1 MGLAVVYSRAQ
12 LGVKA
17 PGVSIEVLL
26 SGGLPRFSIV
36 GLVAAAV
43 RESQD
48 RVRGAILSSGF
59 DFPQRRITVSLAPA
73 DMPKTGGRFDL
84 AIAVGILVASGQV
97 TAAHL
102 GELELYGELSLS
114 GALRPVSGMLPSAL
128 GALDPDRALV
138 VPNGNVEEA
147 ALARGVVFGAG
158 SLLEVTAHLS
168 GAHLLAAAGTD
179 EQLPTA
185 AAAVEIPD
193 ISDVRGQDIAK
204 RALEVAAAGRHNLLL
219 TGPPGTGK
227 SMLARRLPGILPRLS
242 YAEALETAA
251 VDSVL
256 GLSVDPSRWRQ
267 RAFRAPHHS
276 ATAPALVGGGSPP
289 GPGEISRAHNGVL
302 FLDELP
308 EWSRHVLET
317 LREPIET
324 GVIII
329 ARAAGQAEFPAS
341 FQLVAA
347 MNPCPCG
354 YLGDRNGEC
363 HCSAEQ
369 VANYRSRV
377 SGPLLDRI
385 DLHITV
391 ARPRPDALRRRATQG
406 ETSREVAERVLS
418 ARQRQFDRQE
428 DCNADV
434 ADAELQG
441 WRMTND
447 TVELIERA
455 MERFA
460 MSVRAQRRVLKV
472 ARTIAD
478 LAGREEIA
486 REDAAEALAFR
497 GFGR

>member
-17 PGVSIEVLL
+17 AGVSIEVLL

-84 AIAVGILVASGQV
+84 AIAIGILVASGQIN
-97 TAAHL
+97 ARHL
-102 GELELYGELSLS
+102 EGLECYGELSLS

-128 GALDPDRALV
+128 GALDADRSLI
-138 VPNGNVEEA
+138 VPTGNVTEA
-147 ALARGVVFGAG
+147 ALARATVFGADN
-158 SLLEVTAHLS
+158 LLEVAAHLS
-168 GAHLLAAAGTD
+168 GSHPLLAAVTD
-179 EQLPTA
+179 EPVA
-185 AAAVEIPD
+185 SMADVPD
-193 ISDVRGQDIAK
+193 IRDVRGQDTAK
-204 RALEVAAAGRHNLLL
+204 RALQVAAAGRHNLLL

-227 SMLARRLPGILPRLS
+227 SMLARRLAGILPRLS

-256 GLSVDPSRWRQ
+256 GLRFDASRWRQ

-289 GPGEISRAHNGVL
+289 RPGEISRAHNGVL

-308 EWSRHVLET
+308 EWNRHVLET
-317 LREPIET
+317 LREPLET

-329 ARAAGQAEFPAS
+329 ARAAGQAEFPAA

-354 YLGDRNGEC
+354 YQGDRNGEC

-369 VANYRSRV
+369 VTNYRSRV

-391 ARPRPDALRRRATQG
+391 ARPSPKALRRDAAPAESSTQI
-406 ETSREVAERVLS
+406 AQRVLI
-418 ARQRQFDRQE
+418 ARGRQSDRQGC
-428 DCNADV
+428 CNADV
-434 ADAELQG
+434 ADGTLEAWPLTPE
-441 WRMTND
+441 
-447 TVELIERA
+447 TVDLIEKA

-478 LAGREEIA
+478 LAGRETIA
-486 REDAAEALAFR
+486 RDDVAESLAFR

>member
-12 LGVKA
+12 LGVRA
-17 PGVSIEVLL
+17 ADVSIEVLL

-97 TAAHL
+97 RASGL
-102 GELELYGELSLS
+102 DSLECYGELSLS
-114 GALRPVSGMLPSAL
+114 GALRAVPGILPSAL
-128 GALDPDRALV
+128 GALDANRSLI
-138 VPNGNVEEA
+138 VPGENAAEA
-147 ALARGVVFGAG
+147 ALVRARVFGAG
-158 SLLEVTAHLS
+158 SLLEVAAHLS
-168 GAHLLAAAGTD
+168 GSQPLCATATDEPVAAG
-179 EQLPTA
+179 Q
-185 AAAVEIPD
+185 AVPD
-193 ISDVRGQDIAK
+193 LRDVRGQDRAK
-204 RALEVAAAGRHNLLL
+204 RALEVAAAGRHNILL

-227 SMLARRLPGILPRLS
+227 SMLARRLAGILPKLS
-242 YAEALETAA
+242 YDEALETAA

-256 GLSVDPSRWRQ
+256 GIPFEPSRWRQ
-267 RAFRAPHHS
+267 RAFRSPHHS

-289 GPGEISRAHNGVL
+289 RPGEISRAHNGVL

-317 LREPIET
+317 LREPLET
-324 GVIII
+324 GQVII
-329 ARAAGQAEFPAS
+329 ARAAGQAEFPAA

-354 YLGDRNGEC
+354 YQGDRNGEC

-369 VANYRSRV
+369 VTQYRSRV

-385 DLHITV
+385 DLHIAV
-391 ARPRPDALRRRATQG
+391 ARPSPAVLRHDAAPG
-406 ETSREVAERVLS
+406 EGSSRIAERVLFARS
-418 ARQRQFDRQE
+418 RQAARQSC
-428 DCNADV
+428 CNADV
-434 ADAELQG
+434 EDSVLQA
-441 WRMTND
+441 WPIDSETLLL
-447 TVELIERA
+447 TEQA

-478 LAGREEIA
+478 LAGRERIS
-486 REDAAEALAFR
+486 REDVAEALAFR

>member
-1 MGLAVVYSRAQ
+1 MGLAVVHSRAQ

-17 PGVSIEVLL
+17 ADVSIEVLL

-84 AIAVGILVASGQV
+84 AIAIGILVASGQV
-97 TAAHL
+97 RAA
-102 GELELYGELSLS
+102 GLEALECYGELSLS
-114 GALRPVSGMLPSAL
+114 GALRAIPGILPSAL
-128 GALDPDRALV
+128 GAVDAERSLI
-138 VPNGNVEEA
+138 VPIENAAEA
-147 ALARGVVFGAG
+147 ALVRARVFGAS
-158 SLLEVTAHLS
+158 SLLDVTAHLS
-168 GAHLLAAAGTD
+168 GSQPISAAATD
-179 EQLPTA
+179 EPVATPQ
-185 AAAVEIPD
+185 AVPD
-193 ISDVRGQDIAK
+193 LRDVRGQDRAI
-204 RALEVAAAGRHNLLL
+204 RALEVAAAGRHNILL

-227 SMLARRLPGILPRLS
+227 SMLARRLAGILPKLS

-256 GLSVDPSRWRQ
+256 GIPFEPSRWRQ

-289 GPGEISRAHNGVL
+289 RPGEISRAHNGVL

-317 LREPIET
+317 LREPLET
-324 GVIII
+324 GLIII
-329 ARAAGQAEFPAS
+329 ARAAGQAEYPAA

-354 YLGDRNGEC
+354 YQGDRNGEC

-369 VANYRSRV
+369 VRQYRSRV

-385 DLHITV
+385 DLHIAV
-391 ARPRPDALRRRATQG
+391 ARPSPRVLRRDAAPG
-406 ETSREVAERVLS
+406 EGSNRIAERVLFARS
-418 ARQRQFDRQE
+418 RQAARQKC
-428 DCNADV
+428 CNADV
-434 ADAELQG
+434 EDSVLQAWPVDAETL
-441 WRMTND
+441 MLT
-447 TVELIERA
+447 ERA
-455 MERFA
+455 MERFG

-478 LAGREEIA
+478 LAGRERIV
-486 REDAAEALAFR
+486 RDDVAEALAFR

>member
-59 DFPQRRITVSLAPA
+59 EFPQRRITVSLAPA

-97 TAAHL
+97 NARQL

-128 GALDPDRALV
+128 GALDAGRELV
-138 VPNGNVEEA
+138 VPRENVAEA
-147 ALARGVVFGAG
+147 ALARGTVFGAG

-168 GAHLLAAAGTD
+168 EVSLLMAAATA
-179 EQLPTA
+179 EPCPAPVATA
-185 AAAVEIPD
+185 ALPD
-193 ISDVRGQDIAK
+193 ISDVRGQDVAK

-227 SMLARRLPGILPRLS
+227 SMLARRLAGVLPKLN

-256 GLSVDPSRWRQ
+256 GLPVDPSRWRQ

-289 GPGEISRAHNGVL
+289 GPGEVSRAHNGVL

-308 EWSRHVLET
+308 EWNRHVLET
-317 LREPIET
+317 LREPMET

-354 YLGDRNGEC
+354 YQGDRNGEC

-391 ARPRPDALRRRATQG
+391 ARPRPEALRCRARKG
-406 ETSREVAERVLS
+406 ETSPEVAERVQL
-418 ARQRQFDRQE
+418 ARRRQFSRQAG
-428 DCNADV
+428 CNADV
-434 ADAELQG
+434 ADAVLQG
-441 WRMTND
+441 WRLTD
-447 TVELIERA
+447 ATVELIERA

-478 LAGREEIA
+478 LAGREHVA
-486 REDAAEALAFR
+486 RDDVAEALAFR
-497 GFGR
+497 GFGK